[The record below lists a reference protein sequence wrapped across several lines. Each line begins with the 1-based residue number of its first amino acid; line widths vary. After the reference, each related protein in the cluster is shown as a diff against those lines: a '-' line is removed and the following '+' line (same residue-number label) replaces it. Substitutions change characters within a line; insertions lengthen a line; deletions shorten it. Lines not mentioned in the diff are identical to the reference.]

1 MARISYVNG
10 RYLPHSEAMVHIEDR
25 GYQFADGIYEVI
37 LVKNGVLINAD
48 KHFDRLKK
56 SLAEISINSPYTTSS
71 LKIIIHELLKQ
82 NYKFDGSIY
91 LQITRGV
98 AKRAHEFPNSNVKPS
113 LVITLSPLR
122 YSLEKL
128 YEIGTKVITFP
139 DLRWKRRDIKS
150 IALLPNILAKQKA
163 IENNA
168 REAWLFDENSNIT
181 EGSSSTSYIVKN
193 NSIITHPLT
202 QEILPGVTR
211 TLVLNLAKTVNIK
224 IEERIF
230 SIDEAKSAEE
240 AFLTSTTVGVIPI
253 VKIDT
258 SMIGKGKPGPITK
271 KLIELYKNH
280 INEQVSNARKTE
292 SNFIRLG

>member
-10 RYLPHSEAMVHIEDR
+10 RYLPHSEAAVHIEDR

-48 KHFDRLKK
+48 KHFTRLKK

-91 LQITRGV
+91 LQITRGA
-98 AKRAHEFPNSNVKPS
+98 AKRAHEFPNPNVKPS

-122 YSLEKL
+122 SNLDKL
-128 YEIGTKVITFP
+128 YELGTKVITYP

-168 REAWLFDENSNIT
+168 REAWLFDDNNNIT

-211 TLVLNLAKTVNIK
+211 TLVLNLAKTANIK
-224 IEERIF
+224 IEERVF

-240 AFLTSTTVGVIPI
+240 AFLTSTTVGIIPI

-258 SMIGKGKPGPITK
+258 SMIGKGKPGTITK
-271 KLIELYKNH
+271 RLIELYKNY

-292 SNFIRLG
+292 SNFI